1 MTVSVK
7 IKNAAWWSCLFL
19 DMCILLDAAIF
30 DLGIYNSA
38 ILALVQKYVFAMTF
52 STLFLIQ
59 KIEAN
64 IVVSQ

>member
-1 MTVSVK
+1 
-7 IKNAAWWSCLFL
+7 
-19 DMCILLDAAIF
+19 MCILLDVAIF

-59 KIEAN
+59 KIETN
-64 IVVSQ
+64 IVVSQWENECINCCKSIQQKIR